1 MAQHVQSVL
10 RAFDVLRTLAA
21 DDAAVSLADVAE
33 RAGLPASTT
42 SRLLTTLESIAV
54 VSRGPSRG
62 TWMPG
67 PGLAA
72 LTGPAH
78 SVSHLLGIAHPYLQE
93 LVDRFGEDAALAVED
108 GFDLI
113 YADQAHSPS
122 AVGVPDWTGRRFAP
136 HTVAGGFVIMAC
148 WPERKLVDYLA
159 RGPAPST
166 DRTLTNPHAIRARL
180 AEVRRRGYGWASGEW
195 VDGVSAVAAPVL
207 TADGHLLA
215 TLNVF
220 GPSFRFPDQR
230 SRDGI
235 GQELR
240 EVCARLGRAMAGRAR
255 DDGTRRP

>member
-1 MAQHVQSVL
+1 MAEQVQSVL
-10 RAFDVLRTLAA
+10 RAFHVLRALAA
-21 DDAAVSLADVAE
+21 DDAAVALGEVAQ
-33 RAGLPASTT
+33 RAGLAPSTT

-54 VSRGPSRG
+54 VSRGPARG

-78 SVSHLLGIAHPYLQE
+78 SISHLLGIAHPYLQE
-93 LVDRFGEDAALAVED
+93 LVDRFGEDAALAVAD

-122 AVGVPDWTGRRFAP
+122 AVGVPDWTGQRFAP
-136 HTVAGGFVIMAC
+136 HTVAGGFVVMAW
-148 WPERKLVDYLA
+148 WPEEKLASYLA
-159 RGPAPST
+159 RGLAPAT
-166 DRTLTNPHAIRARL
+166 DRTLTDPDAVRTRL

-195 VDGVSAVAAPVL
+195 IEGVSAVAAPVL

-215 TLNVF
+215 ALNVF
-220 GPSFRFPDQR
+220 GPSFRFPDRR

-240 EVCARLGRAMAGRAR
+240 GVCERLGRAMEG
-255 DDGTRRP
+255 PSHQ